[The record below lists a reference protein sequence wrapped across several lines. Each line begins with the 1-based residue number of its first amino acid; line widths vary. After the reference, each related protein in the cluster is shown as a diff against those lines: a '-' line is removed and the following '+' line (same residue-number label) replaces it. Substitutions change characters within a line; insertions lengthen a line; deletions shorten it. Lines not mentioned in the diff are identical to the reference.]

1 MPVTD
6 AVAMLHG
13 SGTSV
18 SGPITS
24 TINAASSCA
33 ISGTT
38 LTVTTLTTGQIVVGQ
53 SVNGPGVTAGT
64 FITALGTG
72 IGLGGGTTYIVN
84 ISQTVSGGTAMT
96 FGPNTLGDALTGS
109 AQYSNNELDFGAP
122 NTGAS
127 YPWLP
132 QFPSYAEK
140 GYTFPPEVVGD
151 GGVEMGIHLVITAP
165 MLTAAT
171 TSIAFS
177 VLTSSA
183 TGALI
188 GTATNIIA
196 ARTLSAAQLGVNGAH
211 YFIPVNGASI
221 LEFLRW
227 YAANAGGA
235 ATTGYLTSW
244 FGPKTG
250 GEQ

>member
-6 AVAMLHG
+6 ALLYFHG
-13 SGTSV
+13 TGSSV

-24 TINAASSCA
+24 TANAAASGT

-38 LTVTTLTTGQIVVGQ
+38 LTVTTLTTGQVVVGQ
-53 SVNGPGVTAGT
+53 QVTGVGVTAGT
-64 FITALGTG
+64 FITGLGNG
-72 IGLGGGTTYIVN
+72 IGLGGGTTYTVN
-84 ISQTVSGGTAMT
+84 NSQSVGPIAMVFT
-96 FGPNTLGDALTGS
+96 PPTLGDALTGN
-109 AQYSNNELDFGAP
+109 AQYSGLELDFGAP
-122 NTGAS
+122 NLGTS

-132 QFPSYAEK
+132 QFPSQTEK
-140 GYTFPPEVVGD
+140 GYTFPPEVVGA
-151 GGVEMGIHLVITAP
+151 GGVQLGVHLVITAP

-177 VLTSSA
+177 VLTSAA
-183 TGALI
+183 TAAVI

-196 ARTLSAAQLGVNGAH
+196 ARTLSAAQLAVNGAH
-211 YFIPVNGASI
+211 YFIPVPGSSV

-235 ATTGYLTSW
+235 ATTGYLVSW
-244 FGPKTG
+244 FGPRTG

>member
-6 AVAMLHG
+6 ALLYLHG
-13 SGTSV
+13 TGTSV

-24 TINAASSCA
+24 TANAASSAA

-38 LTVTTLTTGQIVVGQ
+38 LTVTTLTTGQVVVGQ
-53 SVNGPGVTAGT
+53 QVTGAGVTAGT
-64 FITALGTG
+64 FITALGNG
-72 IGLGGGTTYIVN
+72 IGLGAGTTYTVN
-84 ISQTVSGGTAMT
+84 NSQSVGGEAMV
-96 FGPNTLGDALTGS
+96 FSPATLGDALTGS
-109 AQYSNNELDFGAP
+109 AQYSGLELDFGAP
-122 NTGAS
+122 SLGAA

-132 QFPSYAEK
+132 QFPSATEK
-140 GYTFPPEVVGD
+140 GYTSPPEILGA
-151 GGVEMGIHLVITAP
+151 GGVEMGVHLLITAP

-171 TSIAFS
+171 TSITFS

-183 TGALI
+183 TAALI

-196 ARTLSAAQLGVNGAH
+196 SRVLSAAQLGVAGAH
-211 YFIPVNGASI
+211 YFIPVNPASV

-235 ATTGYLTSW
+235 ATTGYLVSW

>member
-6 AVAMLHG
+6 AIAYLHG
-13 SGTSV
+13 SGTSAF
-18 SGPITS
+18 GPVTS
-24 TINAASSCA
+24 TVNAASA
-33 ISGTT
+33 AGISGTT
-38 LTVTTLTTGQIVVGQ
+38 LTVTTLTSGQVVVGQ
-53 SVNGPGVTAGT
+53 SVNGVGVAAGT

-72 IGLGGGTTYIVN
+72 IGLGAGTTYTVN
-84 ISQTVSGGTAMT
+84 ISQTVSSEAMT
-96 FGPNTLGDALTGS
+96 FGPNTLGDALTGN
-109 AQYSNNELDFGAP
+109 AQYSNLELDFGAP
-122 NTGAS
+122 NSGAS
-127 YPWLP
+127 YPYLP
-132 QFPSYAEK
+132 QFPSLSEK

-151 GGVEMGIHLVITAP
+151 GGVEMGIHLIVTAP

-171 TSIAFS
+171 TSVAFS

-183 TGALI
+183 TAALI

-196 ARTLSAAQLGVNGAH
+196 ARTFSAAQLAVNGAH

-235 ATTGYLTSW
+235 ATTGFLTSW

>member
-24 TINAASSCA
+24 TINAASSGTIA
-33 ISGTT
+33 GTT
-38 LTVTTLTTGQIVVGQ
+38 LTVTTLTTGQVVVGQ
-53 SVNGPGVTAGT
+53 SVNGVGVTAGT
-64 FITALGTG
+64 FITGLISG
-72 IGLGGGTTYIVN
+72 IGLGGATTYTVN
-84 ISQTVSGGTAMT
+84 ISQSVGPIAMT

-109 AQYSNNELDFGAP
+109 AQYSNLELDFGAP
-122 NTGAS
+122 NSGAS
-127 YPWLP
+127 YPWLSA
-132 QFPSYAEK
+132 FPSLTEK

-183 TGALI
+183 TAALI

-211 YFIPVNGASI
+211 YFIPVNGAAI